1 MPDYG
6 RMWLWVNLV
15 APFQASQLEA
25 ADHEFAITESIS
37 AVLDADFAD
46 WQAEFEVCTN
56 DAKTGA
62 ARLDWP
68 DFHRRGLALA
78 QRLRA
83 EMPDNISV
91 FYQKPFEDPNE
102 QFEETKEVLRDGL
115 KTLPA
120 QARRLRSG
128 RQEPEWL
135 PATILSGAQTEV
147 GRAALDWAIC
157 ERIPH
162 AGWCRKQ
169 SQATDAG
176 LNLKYQLHQTQS
188 CSERFVMAHNVLAS
202 DATLIMT
209 DGPLRGVGKIALELC
224 RQHGKPFYLVNLSE
238 LTISAAADEIR
249 GWLMAT
255 KITQLNVAGPSGIR
269 KLQLYRLVF
278 AVLDELIPWISVDED
293 V

>member
-6 RMWLWVNLV
+6 HMWLWVNLV
-15 APFQASQLEA
+15 AAPDISRLEA
-25 ADHEFAITESIS
+25 SDYEHAIIDSVS
-37 AVLDADFAD
+37 AALDADLAD
-46 WQAEFEVCTN
+46 WQAEFEYCVN

-62 ARLDWP
+62 ARLDWL

-78 QRLRA
+78 RRLRA

-102 QFEETKEVLRDGL
+102 QFEETKDVLRDGL

-128 RQEPEWL
+128 RQVPEWL
-135 PATILSGAQTEV
+135 PVTILSGAQTEV

-169 SQATDAG
+169 RQTADAG

-188 CSERFVMAHNVLAS
+188 RSERFVMEQNVFAS

-209 DGPLRGVGKIALELC
+209 DAPLRGAGKLALELC

-249 GWLMAT
+249 AWLMAT
-255 KITQLNVAGPSGIR
+255 NVARLNVAGPSSIR
-269 KLQLYRLVF
+269 KQQLYRLVF
-278 AVLDELIPWISVDED
+278 AVLDELVPWIGFDED